1 MLRLQQDLLG
11 VEETLSA
18 GLDESKVVYVYDGV
32 AHLIATILIDA
43 IVNIRK
49 INKNGVKKM
58 CRNLFSLQH
67 TLTSNITGSR
77 DNSLDQAKQ
86 YYELLNMRSQV
97 RVQRYLSPNPISLNC
112 FQDVLSELVEKGP
125 MFSHDQYVKALEL
138 LHRSDPNS
146 SAELHQKHVAKL
158 AEIIKRIGV
167 TG

>member
-1 MLRLQQDLLG
+1 M
-11 VEETLSA
+11 EETLSA

-97 RVQRYLSPNPISLNC
+97 RVYNET
-112 FQDVLSELVEKGP
+112 F
-125 MFSHDQYVKALEL
+125 F
-138 LHRSDPNS
+138 HRIRSN
-146 SAELHQKHVAKL
+146 
-158 AEIIKRIGV
+158 V
-167 TG
+167 TAFRMS